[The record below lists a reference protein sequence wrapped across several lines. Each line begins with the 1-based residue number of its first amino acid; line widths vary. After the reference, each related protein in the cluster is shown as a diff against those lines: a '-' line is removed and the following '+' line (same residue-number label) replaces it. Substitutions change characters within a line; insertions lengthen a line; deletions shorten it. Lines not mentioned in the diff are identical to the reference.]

1 MPGDFAPSR
10 FIGTGMRIQRPDCC
24 KPNDPGRANPGFHSL
39 SHRGWRSPR
48 SGMKTKSHTRE
59 SHTRNTHTRESRTRV
74 IWDFKLWFGGR
85 IRASRTRDTHTRN
98 SRTRESRT
106 RVIRDSELWF
116 GGSDPGFRTLV
127 RGVGSRD
134 SKLWFGGSDPGF
146 RTLVRGVGSGISN
159 FGSVGRIR
167 DCGGRILRRQS
178 RSNRKI
184 GGNPP
189 FLSHAYGAWQGCIW
203 VG

>member
-1 MPGDFAPSR
+1 MPGDFAPSS

-48 SGMKTKSHTRE
+48 SGMKTK

-106 RVIRDSELWF
+106 RVIWDSELWF
-116 GGSDPGFRTLV
+116 GGRI
-127 RGVGSRD
+127 RD
-134 SKLWFGGSDPGF
+134 FKLWFGGSDPG
-146 RTLVRGVGSGISN
+146 LWGS
-159 FGSVGRIR
+159 
-167 DCGGRILRRQS
+167 DLRRQS

>member
-1 MPGDFAPSR
+1 MPGDFAPSS

-85 IRASRTRDTHTRN
+85 IWD
-98 SRTRESRT
+98 
-106 RVIRDSELWF
+106 L
-116 GGSDPGFRTLV
+116 
-127 RGVGSRD
+127 
-134 SKLWFGGSDPGF
+134 GF
-146 RTLVRGVGSGISN
+146 RTLVRGVGSGIPN
-159 FGSVGRIR
+159 FGSGGRIR
-167 DCGGRILRRQS
+167 DFKLWFGGSDPGLWGSDPPAAKSVKSENWRKSAVFEPCVRRMAGLHLGRLTWGRKCGSMRCHPTTARRPSHPGTETKRNQE
-178 RSNRKI
+178 RK
-184 GGNPP
+184 
-189 FLSHAYGAWQGCIW
+189 SE
-203 VG
+203 